1 MVDASTQIGLLLV
14 NAIAGFFIFVVL
26 LRFLLQ
32 AMRADFY
39 NPLSQFIVKASNPML
54 VPARK
59 LIPGFGGYDIAAI
72 AVLLVLELVAM
83 TLSLLIM
90 GWPLPIVNMLL
101 WAVLGMVGLFLK
113 LFFWGLLITVVVS
126 WIAPNS
132 NNPAVDLLKQI
143 IEPAMQPIRK
153 LMPDMGGM
161 DISPIIAFLLINVLE
176 IVLVTMARQTG
187 APSFVID
194 SYNVTLFVCS
204 MNLLNCAQLL
214 KTSFGSC

>member
-39 NPLSQFIVKASNPML
+39 NPISQFIVKASNPML

-101 WAVLGMVGLFLK
+101 WAALGMVGLFLK

-132 NNPAVDLLKQI
+132 DNPAVDLLRQI
-143 IEPAMQPIRK
+143 IEPAMKPIRK

-161 DISPIIAFLLINVLE
+161 DISPIIAFLLINVFE
-176 IVLVTMARQTG
+176 IVLITMARQTG
-187 APSFVID
+187 APSFVIG
-194 SYNVTLFVCS
+194 L
-204 MNLLNCAQLL
+204 
-214 KTSFGSC
+214 

>member
-39 NPLSQFIVKASNPML
+39 NPISQFIVKASNPML

-101 WAVLGMVGLFLK
+101 WAALGMVGLFLK

-132 NNPAVDLLKQI
+132 DNPAVDLLRQI
-143 IEPAMQPIRK
+143 IEPAMKPIRK

-161 DISPIIAFLLINVLE
+161 DISPIIAFLLINVFE
-176 IVLVTMARQTG
+176 IMLITMARQTG
-187 APSFVID
+187 APSFVIG
-194 SYNVTLFVCS
+194 L
-204 MNLLNCAQLL
+204 
-214 KTSFGSC
+214 